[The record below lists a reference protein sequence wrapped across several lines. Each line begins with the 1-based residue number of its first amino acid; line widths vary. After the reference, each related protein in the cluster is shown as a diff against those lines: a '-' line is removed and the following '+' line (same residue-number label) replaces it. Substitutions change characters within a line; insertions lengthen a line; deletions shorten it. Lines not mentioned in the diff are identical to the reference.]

1 MTLDEL
7 YQQTD
12 KNDHKNI
19 HVSGDRVFVKTG
31 GASPAEEYL
40 IVDPE
45 TRELWRIR

>member
-19 HVSGDRVFVKTG
+19 HVSGDRVFVRIG
-31 GASPAEEYL
+31 GAAPADEYL
-40 IVDPE
+40 IVDSE
-45 TRELWRIR
+45 TGELWKIR